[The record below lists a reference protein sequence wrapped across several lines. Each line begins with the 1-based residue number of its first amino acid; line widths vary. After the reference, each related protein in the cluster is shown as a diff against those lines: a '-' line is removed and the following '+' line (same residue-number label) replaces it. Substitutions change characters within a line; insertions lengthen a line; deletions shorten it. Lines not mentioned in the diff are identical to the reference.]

1 MSEIRALL
9 IESAEKIFA
18 DHVTPEIIAASEEGR
33 FPETLWAAVEDA
45 GLPRAAVPE
54 AQGGAGATLGD
65 ALAVLAV
72 AGRFAAPI
80 PLAETILAGWAL
92 SGAGLQ
98 VPEGPLTV
106 APLGSSE
113 RIAIKAG
120 KGGFVLD
127 GIANPAPW
135 AGRAGFIAVLA
146 SGASGERRIACVKSA
161 DTRVTCLANLAGEP
175 RERVTFDGVEVAAKA
190 VAPAPAGIDDEGL
203 RLLGALAR
211 SLQMAGALE
220 RAFEHTVRYTSERV
234 QFGRALSQFQAVQQQ
249 IALMGGDVVAAKVAA
264 DAALDAVDA
273 VGAASLR
280 IAMRGIASAKVR
292 AGLAIPAVVP
302 PAHQLHGA
310 MGFTQEYPLH
320 HVTRRLWAWR
330 DEFGTED
337 EWAAR
342 LAESVLGG
350 GRGAVWHFITSPAG
364 KATAA

>member
-1 MSEIRALL
+1 MSEIRSLL

-18 DHVTPEIIAASEEGR
+18 DHVTPEIIAASEQGR
-33 FPETLWAAVEDA
+33 FPEALWTAVEAA

-65 ALAVLAV
+65 ALAVLVV

-80 PLAETILAGWAL
+80 PLAETILAGWVL
-92 SGAGLQ
+92 SSAGLE

-106 APLGSSE
+106 APLGSDE
-113 RIAIKAG
+113 RISIKAADT
-120 KGGFVLD
+120 GFVLD
-127 GIANPAPW
+127 GVADPVPW
-135 AGRAGFIAVLA
+135 AGRAAYVAVLA
-146 SGASGERRIACVKSA
+146 DGASGERRIACVKPA
-161 DTRVTCLANLAGEP
+161 DIRKDCAGNLAGEP
-175 RERVTFDGVEVAAKA
+175 RERATFAGVAVDGKA
-190 VAPAPAGIDDEGL
+190 VARAPKGIDIEGL

-249 IALMGGDVVAAKVAA
+249 IALMGGDVMAAKVAA
-264 DAALDAVDA
+264 DVALDAIDA
-273 VGAASLR
+273 VGPANPLR
-280 IAMRGIASAKVR
+280 ALREIASAKIR

-320 HVTRRLWAWR
+320 HATRRLWAWR

-342 LAESVLGG
+342 LGESVLVS
-350 GRGAVWHFITSPAG
+350 GASTVWRFITSSPG
-364 KATAA
+364 QATTA